1 MGDNSVLNANIY
13 YATIIPN
20 YPAWESFVIKTLIL
34 AFVLLSPAHTL
45 FAAPPNPDTFVPNR
59 AAKPSQ
65 ILAVYMKNNISKG
78 IRDVIYIWN
87 RSYSDPSKQIV
98 DLMKIFKYFSNSPVV
113 PKQML
118 MNEEFELKRVLD
130 TKKMLKALD
139 RFQKELNTTH
149 RALFEYISL
158 IIGSKQGDIEK
169 AYKKVLKE
177 MKHMV
182 KGYNRLAKV
191 TNQQYRQKVMPYYAL
206 NYKKRK

>member
-1 MGDNSVLNANIY
+1 M
-13 YATIIPN
+13 
-20 YPAWESFVIKTLIL
+20 IKSLLL
-34 AFVLLSPAHTL
+34 AFFLFFSAQSLL
-45 FAAPPNPDTFVPNR
+45 AAPPNPDTFVPNR
-59 AAKPSQ
+59 AKRPSQ
-65 ILAVYMKNNISKG
+65 ILALYMKNNISKG

-87 RSYSDPSKQIV
+87 RSYPNPSRQIV
-98 DLMKIFKYFSNSPVV
+98 DLMKIFKSFSNSPMV

-118 MNEEFELKRVLD
+118 MNEEFELKKVLD

-169 AYKKVLKE
+169 AYKEVLKE
-177 MKHMV
+177 MNRMV
-182 KGYNRLAKV
+182 KGYNHLAKV
-191 TNQQYRQKVMPYYAL
+191 TNRQYGQKVMPYYAL